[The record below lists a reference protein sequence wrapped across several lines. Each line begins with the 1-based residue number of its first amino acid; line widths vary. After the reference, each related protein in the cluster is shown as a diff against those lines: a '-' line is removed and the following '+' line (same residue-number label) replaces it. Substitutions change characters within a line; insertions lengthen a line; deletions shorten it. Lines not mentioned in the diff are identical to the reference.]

1 MEQKKRTIL
10 VIAIAITII
19 AGVLSGF
26 GLPFFF
32 HHPEIKL
39 PTLDE
44 TNQTG
49 TGNSG
54 VSLGENEDYTLVKI
68 TPETVQGVIATLQRQ
83 EQYYREVK
91 VERYWGKNEDR
102 QSSIYTSLIWNDGDY
117 SKIAVMDS
125 RGSLKNCI
133 MANGRAYVWYGSDKT
148 WFESAAT
155 DEDIDL
161 MPNIPTYEDVLAL
174 DGKEIKRAGYVTKL
188 GRNCIFVEAK
198 QEELGDLVRY
208 WISVD
213 TGLLV
218 ASETVKED
226 SGALVYSMSEKLITH
241 LKSDEGTFMLPNGT
255 VLHQVVIPQTE
266 E

>member
-1 MEQKKRTIL
+1 MDQNKRTFL
-10 VIAIAITII
+10 VVAIAITII

-44 TNQTG
+44 TNQTA
-49 TGNSG
+49 GNDG
-54 VSLGENEDYTLVKI
+54 VSLEGNEDFTMVNI
-68 TPETVQGVIATLQRQ
+68 TPETVQEVIATLQRQ
-83 EQYYREVK
+83 KQYYREVK
-91 VERYWGKNEDR
+91 VEHYWGNDEDR
-102 QSSIYTSLIWNDGDY
+102 ESSIYTSLIWNDGDY

-133 MANGRAYVWYGSDKT
+133 MSNGRAYVWYGSDKT
-148 WFESAAT
+148 WFESAEK
-155 DEDIDL
+155 EDDVDL
-161 MPNIPTYEDVLAL
+161 IPNIPTYEEVLAL
-174 DGKEIKRAGYVTKL
+174 DGKAIQRAGYVTKL
-188 GRNCIFVEAK
+188 GSNCIFVEANRK
-198 QEELGDLVRY
+198 EFGYIERFWV
-208 WISVD
+208 SVD

-226 SGALVYSMSEKLITH
+226 SGVLIYSMTEKLITN

-255 VLHQVVIPQTE
+255 VLHRVVVPQAKE
-266 E
+266 